1 MHEMRIWHAL
11 KGADHRI
18 EKNILFGKYHIIST
32 LGAGSSSTVYLA
44 EHLKLKV
51 YRAIKR
57 IPKNTVLKASLSF
70 EDGFPKEAALLK
82 NLNHPGIPLI
92 YDIDE
97 DNDFIYMIEEYI
109 QGESLDTFVLHRENI
124 SQELIIEFGIQICG
138 ILDYLHHLAPD
149 PILYQDL
156 KPEHIILCGNQL
168 KLVDFGIA
176 SFFTGSGNHFQKFGT
191 YGFAPPEAFHGL
203 PATAA
208 SDIYSLGKVLQFMA
222 EAAVTKCSPRL
233 MHIIHKAAKDSVS
246 DRFQSAASLKAALDS
261 IKSPACR
268 ISPHLIRNIAV
279 IGSKSGSGTT
289 HLAVS
294 LVCTLNKSG
303 MASIYHSTGP
313 RDIMAAMAEADFFM
327 KESGGIY
334 FHRSFKGLPA
344 YGEGIEHP
352 SISDLVTVTDYG
364 NFSLDMLARLEPAD
378 LVLFVMSGSS
388 WDLKESIRLSARLKM
403 LEHAIFIMNF
413 ANKKAAKAC
422 ARTLDRKV
430 YCFPADP
437 DPFRV
442 TAEKERLVSA
452 ILNQKGGKRHF
463 RF

>member
-1 MHEMRIWHAL
+1 M

-18 EKNILFGKYHIIST
+18 EKNILFGKYRIIST

-51 YRAIKR
+51 YRAIKC

-70 EDGFPKEAALLK
+70 EDGLPKEAGLLK

-97 DNDFIYMIEEYI
+97 DHDFIYMIEEYI
-109 QGESLDTFVLHRENI
+109 QGESLDTLVLHRENI
-124 SQELIIEFGIQICG
+124 SQELIIEFGIQICD
-138 ILDYLHHLAPD
+138 ILDYLHHLTPN

-168 KLVDFGIA
+168 KIVDFGIA
-176 SFFTGSGNHFQKFGT
+176 SFFTGSVNYFQNFGT
-191 YGFAPPEAFHGL
+191 YGFAPPEAFYGL

-222 EAAVTKCSPRL
+222 EAAVSKCSPRL
-233 MHIIHKAAKDSVS
+233 MHIIQKAAEDSVS
-246 DRFQSAASLKAALDS
+246 ARFQSAASLKAALNS
-261 IKSPACR
+261 IQSPACR
-268 ISPHLIRNIAV
+268 ISSHLIRNIAV
-279 IGSKSGSGTT
+279 IGSRSGSGAT

-294 LVCTLNKSG
+294 LVCTLNKLGILSV
-303 MASIYHSTGP
+303 YHSAGP
-313 RDIMAAMAEADFFM
+313 KDPLAAMAEADFSM

-334 FHRSFKGLPA
+334 CNRYFKGLPD

-352 SISDLVTVTDYG
+352 SLSGHVTVTDYG
-364 NFSLDMLARLEPAD
+364 NFLLDMAAMLEPAD

-388 WDLKESIRLSARLKM
+388 WDLKEALILSARLKI
-403 LEHAIFIMNF
+403 LEHAIFVINF
-413 ANKKAAKAC
+413 ANKKAAKTC
-422 ARTLDRKV
+422 AKALDRKV

-463 RF
+463 RL